1 MEKAPYFPFY
11 VNDFSADAKV
21 EAMATI
27 EVGAYILL
35 LCKAWMETPP
45 GTLPNNDRLLS
56 RWARLPDDRWLE
68 HKQYI
73 LAPFTLENDGRYHQ
87 KRMEKEHLKML
98 EIIEARKKAGK
109 QGAKSRWQTH
119 GKGNG
124 KRMILPMAKHSN
136 SDSYSDSLLPPNP
149 QGGDLGGVPDWS
161 PSPTML
167 RLGAL
172 FNRKPTT
179 RWDKKEIKALKE
191 LGKVDESDLAI
202 LERYYTERIPKA
214 EDFRRHDLQTLLN
227 NFNGE
232 VDRARKFK
240 PHKPF

>member
-1 MEKAPYFPFY
+1 
-11 VNDFSADAKV
+11 
-21 EAMATI
+21 
-27 EVGAYILL
+27 
-35 LCKAWMETPP
+35 
-45 GTLPNNDRLLS
+45 
-56 RWARLPDDRWLE
+56 
-68 HKQYI
+68 
-73 LAPFTLENDGRYHQ
+73 
-87 KRMEKEHLKML
+87 
-98 EIIEARKKAGK
+98 
-109 QGAKSRWQTH
+109 
-119 GKGNG
+119 
-124 KRMILPMAKHSN
+124 
-136 SDSYSDSLLPPNP
+136 
-149 QGGDLGGVPDWS
+149 
-161 PSPTML
+161 
-167 RLGAL
+167 L